1 MRIISE
7 AHYNIG
13 NALLHQNN
21 PGCEELAIQEYIS
34 AVNCLIR
41 YVKEVERY
49 DTDKFEVP
57 SLLRPRVD
65 RYQYLR
71 APKDSELVA
80 ELKEVISMILDKI
93 EDTHEQIGVRTVY
106 EAEKVKMEKEKQ
118 DFGFK
123 EVAKD
128 VKVTNLGT
136 FGNRKRTPS
145 ETAVN
150 PNQMASIMKGL
161 NPNAPNLSLR
171 NLTISNEG
179 GDQNTV
185 INTNDESGSNK

>member
-1 MRIISE
+1 M
-7 AHYNIG
+7 
-13 NALLHQNN
+13 
-21 PGCEELAIQEYIS
+21 
-34 AVNCLIR
+34 
-41 YVKEVERY
+41 
-49 DTDKFEVP
+49 
-57 SLLRPRVD
+57 
-65 RYQYLR
+65 
-71 APKDSELVA
+71 
-80 ELKEVISMILDKI
+80 
-93 EDTHEQIGVRTVY
+93 Y